1 MNDASV
7 KNTPALAAR
16 GPVKLTAGQVM
27 GAISPENENVSRF
40 LGIPF
45 AAPPMGDLRWR
56 PPQAIDPWD
65 GVRSAESFGP
75 APTQPIDPMLSLFG
89 LQDGDEMSEDC
100 LHLNVWTPASD
111 ANESRPVMVW
121 IHGGGFR
128 IGHAAHRMYNGVRLA
143 ERGVVVVTIN
153 YRLNVAGGFAHPL
166 LSEESGNDAS
176 GNYALLDQIA
186 ALQWVRDNISTFGG
200 NPKNV
205 TIFGESAGGRS
216 VSVLMT
222 SPLAKDLFHKG
233 ICQSGALRD
242 TGGTLAAREVQGVTI
257 AKAIGCSTLPELRTA
272 DWRAMED
279 PFPFDSNPF
288 VDGWVVPDTPEA
300 LYANGKIHN
309 KPLLI
314 GTNANEAGLF
324 AQMLSTPID
333 TTAKFR
339 AVVEE
344 EFGPATTEIL
354 AAYPAASNVDAQGA
368 WNALRT
374 DMWFSLPARKQ
385 SRWLEAAGRQS
396 YLYCLS
402 RIPPWRGG
410 KTMGAHHGAEI
421 AYVFGGGVRCGSFD
435 PDGAQ
440 DPLDRALSDAIMCYW
455 VNFAATGDPNGD
467 GLPDWTAYSS
477 SDEDYLHF
485 ANTAAADTNLFRE
498 RLDVLEAALVHH
510 SGKSNIYGD

>member
-27 GAISPENENVSRF
+27 GAVSPESENVSRF

-186 ALQWVRDNISTFGG
+186 ALQWVRDNISAFGG

-477 SDEDYLHF
+477 SNQDYLHF

>member
-27 GAISPENENVSRF
+27 GAVSPESENVSRF

-176 GNYALLDQIA
+176 GNYALLDQIS
-186 ALQWVRDNISTFGG
+186 ALQWVRDNISAFGG

>member
-27 GAISPENENVSRF
+27 GAVSPENENVSRF

-257 AKAIGCSTLPELRTA
+257 AKAIGCNTLPELRTA

-354 AAYPAASNVDAQGA
+354 AAYPAASNVDAQDA

-477 SDEDYLHF
+477 SNQDYLHF

>member
-27 GAISPENENVSRF
+27 GAVSPENENVSRF

-176 GNYALLDQIA
+176 GNYALLDQIS
-186 ALQWVRDNISTFGG
+186 ALQWVRDNISAFGG

-257 AKAIGCSTLPELRTA
+257 AKAIGCNTLPELRTA

-354 AAYPAASNVDAQGA
+354 AAYPAASNVDAQDA

-410 KTMGAHHGAEI
+410 KTMVAHHGAEI
-421 AYVFGGGVRCGSFD
+421 A
-435 PDGAQ
+435 
-440 DPLDRALSDAIMCYW
+440 
-455 VNFAATGDPNGD
+455 
-467 GLPDWTAYSS
+467 
-477 SDEDYLHF
+477 
-485 ANTAAADTNLFRE
+485 
-498 RLDVLEAALVHH
+498 
-510 SGKSNIYGD
+510 

>member
-27 GAISPENENVSRF
+27 GAVSPENENVSRF

>member
-27 GAISPENENVSRF
+27 GAVSPESENVSRF

-257 AKAIGCSTLPELRTA
+257 AKAIGCNTLPELRTA

-354 AAYPAASNVDAQGA
+354 AAYPAASNVDAQDA

-477 SDEDYLHF
+477 SNQDYLHF

>member
-27 GAISPENENVSRF
+27 GAVSPESENVSRF

-257 AKAIGCSTLPELRTA
+257 AKAIGCNTLPELRTA

>member
-1 MNDASV
+1 
-7 KNTPALAAR
+7 
-16 GPVKLTAGQVM
+16 
-27 GAISPENENVSRF
+27 
-40 LGIPF
+40 
-45 AAPPMGDLRWR
+45 
-56 PPQAIDPWD
+56 
-65 GVRSAESFGP
+65 
-75 APTQPIDPMLSLFG
+75 
-89 LQDGDEMSEDC
+89 
-100 LHLNVWTPASD
+100 
-111 ANESRPVMVW
+111 
-121 IHGGGFR
+121 
-128 IGHAAHRMYNGVRLA
+128 
-143 ERGVVVVTIN
+143 
-153 YRLNVAGGFAHPL
+153 
-166 LSEESGNDAS
+166 
-176 GNYALLDQIA
+176 
-186 ALQWVRDNISTFGG
+186 
-200 NPKNV
+200 
-205 TIFGESAGGRS
+205 
-216 VSVLMT
+216 
-222 SPLAKDLFHKG
+222 
-233 ICQSGALRD
+233 
-242 TGGTLAAREVQGVTI
+242 
-257 AKAIGCSTLPELRTA
+257 
-272 DWRAMED
+272 
-279 PFPFDSNPF
+279 
-288 VDGWVVPDTPEA
+288 
-300 LYANGKIHN
+300 
-309 KPLLI
+309 
-314 GTNANEAGLF
+314 
-324 AQMLSTPID
+324 MLSTPID

-477 SDEDYLHF
+477 SNQDYLHF

>member
-27 GAISPENENVSRF
+27 GAVSPENENVSRF

-56 PPQAIDPWD
+56 PPQVIDPWD
-65 GVRSAESFGP
+65 GVRSAESFGL

-176 GNYALLDQIA
+176 GNYALLDQIS
-186 ALQWVRDNISTFGG
+186 ALQWVRDNISAFGG

-257 AKAIGCSTLPELRTA
+257 AKAIGCNTLPELRTA

>member
-27 GAISPENENVSRF
+27 GAVSPESENVSRF

-176 GNYALLDQIA
+176 GNYALLDQIS
-186 ALQWVRDNISTFGG
+186 ALQWVRDNISAFGG

-257 AKAIGCSTLPELRTA
+257 AKAIGCNTLPELRTA